1 MEKYDIKLQLPWV
14 LIILMGMTLYGRDR
28 ISDIIN
34 LSHSLDEDHEHS
46 QRCARIK
53 HSWASFLN
61 L

>member
-1 MEKYDIKLQLPWV
+1 MEKYDIELQLLWV

-34 LSHSLDEDHEHS
+34 LSHALDEDHEHS
-46 QRCARIK
+46 QRCAQIK
-53 HSWASFLN
+53 HSWAPFVN